1 MLLLWVGLGLAAI
14 VVWLLFRYREKVPKT
29 AVDRIELR
37 KKNLRREFLAKWEQS
52 RKLGSTEEVG
62 HWLKRKL
69 PSLDD
74 QWLAKNSNGIAN
86 EAVIDLAL
94 VHLFS
99 TPNLIEWFLETDQEA
114 QAGETAEMN

>member
-37 KKNLRREFLAKWEQS
+37 KKNIRQEFLASWQES
-52 RKLGSTEEVG
+52 RKLGSAEEVG
-62 HWLKRKL
+62 LWLKRKL

-74 QWLAKNSNGIAN
+74 KWLAENSKGMAD
-86 EAVIDLAL
+86 EALIDSAL

-99 TPNLIEWFLETDQEA
+99 TPNIIEWFLKTDREA